1 MKSFKTFLKESYL
14 KATRI
19 YMKRRVKDAS
29 SLVKNPLM
37 TPSEKIKYAAY
48 KAANDAREVAPEPMN
63 VTGVGSGLGYTAAA
77 LVGKPA
83 LEIKAIRD
91 RMVKK

>member
-1 MKSFKTFLKESYL
+1 MLNFKTFIKESYL

-29 SLVKNPLM
+29 SLLKNPLM
-37 TPSEKIKYAAY
+37 TTTQKLKYVAY

>member
-1 MKSFKTFLKESYL
+1 
-14 KATRI
+14 
-19 YMKRRVKDAS
+19 
-29 SLVKNPLM
+29 
-37 TPSEKIKYAAY
+37 
-48 KAANDAREVAPEPMN
+48 MN
-63 VTGVGSGLGYTAAA
+63 ITGIRSGIGYTAAA

>member
-1 MKSFKTFLKESYL
+1 MVTFKTFIKESYL

-19 YMKRRVKDAS
+19 YMRRKAKTVS

-37 TPSEKIKYAAY
+37 TPKEKIKYLAY

-63 VTGVGSGLGYTAAA
+63 VTSVGSGLGYTAAA

-91 RMVKK
+91 KMVKK